1 MKIPAFITVRTQS
14 TRLPKKCL
22 LPFGKGN
29 VLEHIINRSKYYG
42 LEPYICTTLESNDD
56 IIEEIAKNHNVKF
69 YRGSTINKLK
79 RWLDCCEHYD
89 INQFHTVD
97 ADDPFF
103 DGDEVKRSIVL
114 LNEGYD
120 MVSPTSSSSS
130 GDASVGYSLTKDIIA
145 RTCTL
150 FEENSDTEIMW
161 YYIEKVKGIN
171 KIALPDQDSNP
182 IKIRLTLDYEED
194 YWLLSTVQRILS
206 TQASRKEVNDL
217 FRNNPDLYKVNWFR
231 NIDWQ
236 EDQLAKKI

>member
-145 RTCTL
+145 RTCAL

-231 NIDWQ
+231 NSDWQ
-236 EDQLAKKI
+236 EGQLAKKI